1 MGFEPEIFGS
11 QSDALI
17 TCTQITL
24 KVEKKSLLVFQ
35 VVCGMPDYVEPLSFL
50 ADLVE
55 CCFIC

>member
-17 TCTQITL
+17 TCTQITF

-35 VVCGMPDYVEPLSFL
+35 VVCGMPRLRVALKL
-50 ADLVE
+50 LGW
-55 CCFIC
+55 